1 MSIHEN
7 LYSIMTREE
16 LIVRQQLQIEEYKQ
30 MLQENSEI
38 IKTIKGRFYNIGHP
52 LNDNILEFNKEQMAW
67 CFKVA
72 ELVEQLNYIGE

>member
-1 MSIHEN
+1 
-7 LYSIMTREE
+7 MTREE

-38 IKTIKGRFYNIGHP
+38 IKTIKGRFYNIGQP

-67 CFKVA
+67 CFKVVD
-72 ELVEQLNYIGE
+72 LVEDLNYIGK

>member
-1 MSIHEN
+1 
-7 LYSIMTREE
+7 MTREE

-38 IKTIKGRFYNIGHP
+38 IKTIKGRFYNIGQP